1 MKESLASQS
10 FARFK
15 NNISSY
21 IAVGVLCGLFFV
33 LLTAFSI
40 LDEMILVIAVPVL
53 ALPFLFAS
61 HISCYLLSIGEP
73 IRLRAF
79 FHYFVSFFRPQFR
92 GSFRGITSFLK
103 SLAVYG
109 ILMII
114 IYFSFYL
121 IYRQQYGELFLNSV
135 NELVSQYLAGA
146 SYDELLVALKAN
158 DGLLLTFMMYVSAL
172 PLPFAIA
179 TFMGFISFNS
189 ISLYY
194 RANINNGT
202 PSLMRLA
209 IANAYSR
216 YRRSMRKDWFKLNW
230 LIVVLPLVGSALSSL
245 IYFFVVKDPLYLP
258 PILNAGAFIPYI
270 FFLPFYFANME
281 VLYIRYENVF
291 KEGNKMAIE
300 AFLERIQTSI
310 ELSEEEKR
318 NLEESF
324 RNNNDEKE

>member
-1 MKESLASQS
+1 MKESLISKS

-15 NNISSY
+15 NNAVSY
-21 IAVGVLCGLFFV
+21 VLVGVLCGLFFV
-33 LLTAFSI
+33 LLTAFSLI
-40 LDEMILVIAVPVL
+40 DELMLIIAIPVL

-73 IRLRAF
+73 ITLRAF

-92 GSFRGITSFLK
+92 GSFRGITSFFK

-109 ILMII
+109 VLMVIV
-114 IYFSFYL
+114 YFSLYL
-121 IYRQQYGELFLNSV
+121 VYRQQYGNLFLESV
-135 NELVSQYLAGA
+135 TDLVNLYLAGA
-146 SYDELLVALKAN
+146 TYEELIEALKAN
-158 DGLLLTFMMYVSAL
+158 DDLLLTFMTYVSSL

-179 TFMGFISFNS
+179 MFMYSISFNS

-209 IANAYSR
+209 IANAYAR

-230 LIVVLPLVGSALSSL
+230 LIIVLPIIGSAIGAL
-245 IYFFVVKDPLYLP
+245 ISFFVVKDPIYLP
-258 PILNAGAFIPYI
+258 TLLSAGAFIPYI
-270 FFLPFYFANME
+270 FFLPFYFSNME

-300 AFLERIQTSI
+300 AFLERIQSSI
-310 ELSEEEKR
+310 ELNEEEKR
-318 NLEESF
+318 KLEESF